1 MQSNEQPMQNN
12 FTQQN
17 NMSNMNYMPQQN
29 NMLQMSP
36 QQMQLFEMQKM
47 QARQLGA
54 LLKKQ
59 KDLVER
65 MKRNEEQKQNED
77 KEVIIFFNHNYD
89 ILPLSFK
96 QNSTMVCEALSKYIE
111 QTQKNNVKFK
121 YEGIELNKEDFKSLK
136 ELGII
141 NGSEITVEC

>member
-1 MQSNEQPMQNN
+1 MQSNAQPIYNN
-12 FTQQN
+12 FFQQN
-17 NMSNMNYMPQQN
+17 NNNMNYMPQQN
-29 NMLQMSP
+29 NMSQMSQ
-36 QQMQLFEMQKM
+36 QQMQLFEIQKM

-59 KDLVER
+59 KELVER

-77 KEVIIFFNHNYD
+77 REVIIFFNHNYD

-111 QTQKNNVKFK
+111 QTQKNDAKFK

>member
-1 MQSNEQPMQNN
+1 MQSNGQPTYNN
-12 FTQQN
+12 FFQQN
-17 NMSNMNYMPQQN
+17 NNNMNYMPQQN
-29 NMLQMSP
+29 NMSQMSQ
-36 QQMQLFEMQKM
+36 QQMQLFEIQKM

-59 KDLVER
+59 KELVER

-77 KEVIIFFNHNYD
+77 REVIIFFNHNYD

-111 QTQKNNVKFK
+111 QTQKNNAKFK

>member
-1 MQSNEQPMQNN
+1 MQSNGQPTYNN
-12 FTQQN
+12 FFQQN
-17 NMSNMNYMPQQN
+17 NNKMNYMPQQN
-29 NMLQMSP
+29 NMSQMSQ
-36 QQMQLFEMQKM
+36 QQMQLFEIQKM

-59 KDLVER
+59 KELVER

-77 KEVIIFFNHNYD
+77 REVIIFFNHNYD

-111 QTQKNNVKFK
+111 QTQKNNAKFK

>member
-1 MQSNEQPMQNN
+1 MESNAQSLYNN
-12 FTQQN
+12 FFQQN
-17 NMSNMNYMPQQN
+17 NNNMNYMPQQN
-29 NMLQMSP
+29 NMSQMSQ
-36 QQMQLFEMQKM
+36 QQMQLFEIQKM

-59 KDLVER
+59 KELVER

-77 KEVIIFFNHNYD
+77 REVIIFFNHNYD

-96 QNSTMVCEALSKYIE
+96 QSSTMVCEALSKYIE
-111 QTQKNNVKFK
+111 QTQKNNAKFK

>member
-1 MQSNEQPMQNN
+1 MQSNGQPTYNN
-12 FTQQN
+12 FFQQN
-17 NMSNMNYMPQQN
+17 NNNMNYMPQQN
-29 NMLQMSP
+29 NMSQMSQ
-36 QQMQLFEMQKM
+36 QQMQLFEIQKM

-59 KDLVER
+59 KELVER

-77 KEVIIFFNHNYD
+77 REVIIFFNHNYD

-111 QTQKNNVKFK
+111 QTQKNDAKFK

>member
-111 QTQKNNVKFK
+111 ETKKNNAKFK
-121 YEGIELNKEDFKSLK
+121 YEGNELNKEDFKSLK

>member
-1 MQSNEQPMQNN
+1 MQSNAQPIYNN
-12 FTQQN
+12 FFQQN
-17 NMSNMNYMPQQN
+17 NNNMNYMPQQN
-29 NMLQMSP
+29 NMSQISQ
-36 QQMQLFEMQKM
+36 QQMQLFEIQKM

-59 KDLVER
+59 KELVER

-77 KEVIIFFNHNYD
+77 REVIIFFNHNYD

-111 QTQKNNVKFK
+111 QTQKNDAKFK